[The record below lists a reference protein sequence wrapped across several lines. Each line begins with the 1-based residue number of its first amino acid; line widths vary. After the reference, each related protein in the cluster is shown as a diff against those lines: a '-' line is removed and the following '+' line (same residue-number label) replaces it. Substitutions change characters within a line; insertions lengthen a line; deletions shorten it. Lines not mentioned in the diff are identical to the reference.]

1 MHVIDIFVE
10 QFGLQIS
17 TLYLENISPTV
28 IFLRPPEKLV
38 IEVRCRGRY
47 SGISW
52 VRAGASVDK
61 TLLSN
66 HDEIYALGSTT
77 LADYGLYQVI
87 LTPSPPSLQ
96 IIVPDYILAF
106 LVTSPGLKFV
116 LFNSNFL
123 LVYTECY

>member
-1 MHVIDIFVE
+1 M
-10 QFGLQIS
+10 QSS

-28 IFLRPPEKLV
+28 IFLHPPEKLV

-52 VRAGASVDK
+52 TRIFGPPIKK

-77 LADYGLYQVI
+77 EADYGIYQVV
-87 LTPSPPSLQ
+87 LTPSPPTFQ
-96 IIVPDYILAF
+96 IIVPDSTLEF
-106 LVTSPGLKFV
+106 VVTAPGWCEMSFR
-116 LFNSNFL
+116 
-123 LVYTECY
+123 